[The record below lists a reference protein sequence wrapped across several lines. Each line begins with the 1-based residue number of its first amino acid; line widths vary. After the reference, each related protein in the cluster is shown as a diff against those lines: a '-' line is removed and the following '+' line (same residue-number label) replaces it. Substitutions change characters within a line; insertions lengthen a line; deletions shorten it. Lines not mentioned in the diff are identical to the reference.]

1 MQRWVWRDEA
11 LVDGAG
17 EVIARVTPT
26 GLLLSGPGETIAF
39 EHTPGARR
47 FTVRGADFSAEQA
60 SFTVNK
66 LRAACQGR
74 EYLLERTNP
83 FRRQRRILAIPDS
96 ATSGTATEVARTT
109 PRGRGLEVAV
119 GELPL
124 TDAVFISY
132 CCLLLDGSTR
142 PLRT

>member
-11 LVDGAG
+11 LVNEEG
-17 EVIARVTPT
+17 ETLARVTPT
-26 GLLLSGPGETIAF
+26 GLLIPGQPAITF

-47 FTVRGADFSAEQA
+47 FNVRGPDFSAEQV
-60 SFTVNK
+60 SFTVKK
-66 LRAACQGR
+66 LRAVCHDR

-83 FRRQRRILAIPDS
+83 FRRERRILAV
-96 ATSGTATEVARTT
+96 SGTATEVARTT
-109 PRGRGLEVAV
+109 PRGRDLEVAV
-119 GELPL
+119 GTLPL
-124 TDAVFISY
+124 TDAAFTSY

>member
-1 MQRWVWRDEA
+1 MQRWVWRDGA

-17 EVIARVTPT
+17 EVIARVRPT
-26 GLLLSGPGETIAF
+26 GLLLPGTDTTIAF
-39 EHTPGARR
+39 EHIPGARR
-47 FTVRGADFSAEQA
+47 FTVRGPDFSAEQT

-66 LRAACQGR
+66 LRAICQGR

-83 FRRQRRILAIPDS
+83 FRRERRILAL
-96 ATSGTATEVARTT
+96 SGAAAEVARTT
-109 PRGRGLEVAV
+109 PRGRDLEVAV

-124 TDAVFISY
+124 ADAAFTSY

>member
-1 MQRWVWRDEA
+1 MQRWVWRGDALLDET
-11 LVDGAG
+11 G
-17 EVIARVTPT
+17 EAIARVTPT
-26 GLLLSGPGETIAF
+26 GLLLSGTGTTIAF
-39 EHTPGARR
+39 EHIPGARR
-47 FTVRGADFSAEQA
+47 FAVRGADFSAEQA

-66 LRAACQGR
+66 LRAVCQGR

-83 FRRQRRILAIPDS
+83 FRRQRRILAL
-96 ATSGTATEVARTT
+96 SGTASEVARTT
-109 PRGRGLEVAV
+109 PRGRDLEVAV

-124 TDAVFISY
+124 ADAAFTSY

>member
-1 MQRWVWRDEA
+1 MQRWVWRGEA

-26 GLLLSGPGETIAF
+26 GLLLSGTGATIAF

-47 FTVRGADFSAEQA
+47 FAVRGPDFSAEQA
-60 SFTVNK
+60 SFTVTK
-66 LRAACQGR
+66 LRAVCEGR

-83 FRRQRRILAIPDS
+83 FRRQRRILALTD
-96 ATSGTATEVARTT
+96 TATEVARTT
-109 PRGRGLEVAV
+109 PRGRDLEVAV

-124 TDAVFISY
+124 TDAVFTSY
-132 CCLLLDGSTR
+132 CCLLLDGSPR

>member
-1 MQRWVWRDEA
+1 MQRWVWRGDALLDET
-11 LVDGAG
+11 G
-17 EVIARVTPT
+17 EAIARVTPT
-26 GLLLSGPGETIAF
+26 GLLLSGTGTTIAF
-39 EHTPGARR
+39 EHVPGARR

-66 LRAACQGR
+66 LRADCEGR
-74 EYLLERTNP
+74 EYLLERSNP
-83 FRRQRRILAIPDS
+83 FRRQRRILALAD
-96 ATSGTATEVARTT
+96 ATEVARTT
-109 PRGRGLEVAV
+109 PRGRDLEVAV

-124 TDAVFISY
+124 TDAAFTSY